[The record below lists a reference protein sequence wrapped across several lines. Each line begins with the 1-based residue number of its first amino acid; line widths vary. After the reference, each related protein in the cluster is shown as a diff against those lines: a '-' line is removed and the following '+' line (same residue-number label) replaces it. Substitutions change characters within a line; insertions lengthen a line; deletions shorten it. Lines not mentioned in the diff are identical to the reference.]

1 MFLTMEQRVQQLTQ
15 QLFNYKQKVSKNYI
29 LLYFLEL
36 FKGYNESEFQY
47 HKSWDWL
54 IPILK
59 KIAEKDD
66 IFRTRVTSIMSEYNY
81 DIEQIWKF
89 TVKHIE
95 LSSMSDQGYH

>member
-1 MFLTMEQRVQQLTQ
+1 MEQKIIDGNKKIAEFDGLTKDTYGK
-15 QLFNYKQKVSKNYI
+15 FFKNGV
-29 LLYFLEL
+29 LR
-36 FKGYNESEFQY
+36 GYNESEFQY

-66 IFRTRVTSIMSEYNY
+66 IFRTGVTSIMSEYNY

-95 LSSMSDQGYH
+95 LSSMSD

>member
-1 MFLTMEQRVQQLTQ
+1 MFDL
-15 QLFNYKQKVSKNYI
+15 S
-29 LLYFLEL
+29 
-36 FKGYNESEFQY
+36 
-47 HKSWDWL
+47 DWL

-95 LSSMSDQGYH
+95 LSSMSD

>member
-1 MFLTMEQRVQQLTQ
+1 MEQKIIDGNKKIAEFDGLTKDTYGK
-15 QLFNYKQKVSKNYI
+15 FFKNGV
-29 LLYFLEL
+29 

-59 KIAEKDD
+59 KIGEKDD
-66 IFRTRVTSIMSEYNY
+66 IFRTGVTSIMSEYNY

-95 LSSMSDQGYH
+95 LSSMSD